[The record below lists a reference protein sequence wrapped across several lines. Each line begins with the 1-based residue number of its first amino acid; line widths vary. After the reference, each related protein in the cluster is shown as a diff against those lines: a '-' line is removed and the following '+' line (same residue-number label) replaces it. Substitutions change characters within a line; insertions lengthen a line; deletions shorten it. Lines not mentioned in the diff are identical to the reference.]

1 MSSIIYMENK
11 VDGILTTASAVT
23 LCSTDSS
30 YGIQRQNDDMVVVS
44 ANTPATEVSTGRYE
58 YDISSLSVRASYDY
72 TFKVHNSDGY
82 GGSTVSY
89 VSGVIPRVD
98 YSNSNERGTWVGN
111 YGFDGS
117 MDLPSTGGDRTDRD
131 EYGGGDG
138 FWDGIQYESL
148 CVEPIT
154 QKGMCFKD
162 RCAAMLRAALKDTDP
177 QCWAFTEDEID
188 MYLEIGL
195 SNFNQTPMFTGYT
208 WGTLESRWLSLI
220 VLGGQISALYAQGL
234 IEAGR
239 EFTITDNG
247 ISFNPPQLSGYMQT
261 IASQLIGFYTTQL
274 QAVKGNM
281 KPSPEGVGTFR
292 VLAIHPA
299 FMRIRHLREKAI
311 Y

>member
-11 VDGILTTASAVT
+11 VDGILVTASAVT

-30 YGIQRQNDDMVVVS
+30 YGIQRQNDGMIVVA
-44 ANTPATEVSTGRYE
+44 ANTPVTEVSTGRYE

-72 TFKVHNSDGY
+72 MFKVYNSDGY
-82 GGSTVSY
+82 GGSTIRY
-89 VSGVIPRVD
+89 IAGIIPRVD
-98 YSNSNERGTWVGN
+98 YSNSSEQGTWVGN
-111 YGFDGS
+111 YGFDGT
-117 MDLPSTGGDRTDRD
+117 MDLPSTGGDRTERD

-148 CVEPIT
+148 CVTPIT

-177 QCWAFTEDEID
+177 RCWAFTEDEID

-195 SNFNQTPMFTGYT
+195 ANFNQTPMFTGFV
-208 WGTLESRWLSLI
+208 WGDLEERWLSLI
-220 VLGGQISALYAQGL
+220 VIGGQIAALYAQGL

-247 ISFNPPQLSGYMQT
+247 ISFNPPQISGYMQT
-261 IASQLIGFYTTQL
+261 IASQLLGFYTAQL
-274 QAVKGNM
+274 KEVKGNM
-281 KPSPEGVGTFR
+281 KPSPEAVGTFR
-292 VLAIHPA
+292 ILAIHPA